1 MASASVTSTATN
13 GHSNGHSN
21 GVTTANGNKG
31 GKVGEHEEMQYLDLI
46 RRIIDTGGVVA
57 KLK

>member
-1 MASASVTSTATN
+1 MASASVSSAAT
-13 GHSNGHSN
+13 NGHSN
-21 GVTTANGNKG
+21 GVTTANGSK
-31 GKVGEHEEMQYLDLI
+31 GEHEEMQYLDLI

>member
-1 MASASVTSTATN
+1 MASASVSSAATN

-21 GVTTANGNKG
+21 GVATANGSK
-31 GKVGEHEEMQYLDLI
+31 GEHEEMQYLDLI
-46 RRIIDTGGVVA
+46 RRIIDTGGVVE